1 MLQEDILMANEI
13 EAGLIEPIPAVHVI
27 DGAVVEAAEAGGV
40 EAVDLYAQMRQAR
53 AGRVEE
59 FSRRNRL
66 VAQVERRWLE
76 VRPDEVYP
84 YGPMEF
90 SAPGPVG
97 IKRVEDSR
105 NELSFFLEIFDEDLI
120 RYMVRCTNK
129 YARERR
135 FVHRGEK
142 RSRWS
147 ATSTAELKAFLG
159 CMICAGYAHQPSLA
173 SYWSTDEDAGCA
185 VMKRAFPFNR
195 YRQLLRYLH
204 YSPEGFPPPG
214 SERLKVFKA
223 REKEDRVL
231 KVRAV
236 MARVNENSCRAR
248 HVGQNLVVDEA
259 TVAFRGRH
267 MLRRYN
273 PAKPT
278 KYGYCV
284 RALAE
289 PDGYILSDELCG
301 ARKDPETM
309 SPDERVM
316 HGIGDELLSPLDLKP
331 ARVLNRLT
339 VPFQGCY
346 RTVFCDSYY
355 TDVQLADYLFSKDT
369 YLVGTVRKCASGLP
383 TERHHRPFK
392 PRPRPRRGRPPM
404 LPFRESY
411 PSDVPRGTSIRYH
424 DGGPLT
430 VMKWKDTKTLMAL
443 STATTVDAPGVR
455 VIRRSKRFNRQE
467 ISCPLALD
475 LYNRHYKAIDTADQ
489 LRGSYHFG
497 RPSKKWHRKLFWY
510 AVNKAAVN
518 AYLNWKMYIS
528 NRQPPL
534 PQYRIAQL
542 NFRRAL
548 MRQLVGNFSARR
560 RAVVTVDDPG
570 VRLGRGTVVGEHHQV
585 SRGKPTKVCRYC
597 ARAGRLMSGA
607 RRSRP
612 HETVYRCNTCNVSV
626 CNVSLRPE
634 CWREHLQDMRA
645 DR

>member
-1 MLQEDILMANEI
+1 MTGCGARANSNERTKCSKRTRREEDILMANEI

-40 EAVDLYAQMRQAR
+40 EAVCLYAEMRQAR

-66 VAQVERRWLE
+66 VAQVERRWLV

-105 NELSFFLEIFDEDLI
+105 NELSFFLEICDEDLI
-120 RYMVRCTNK
+120 RYMVRC
-129 YARERR
+129 
-135 FVHRGEK
+135 
-142 RSRWS
+142 
-147 ATSTAELKAFLG
+147 
-159 CMICAGYAHQPSLA
+159 YAHQPSLA

-231 KVRAV
+231 KVRTV

-248 HVGQNLVVDEA
+248 PVGQNLVVDEA

-301 ARKDPETM
+301 ARNDPETM

-355 TDVQLADYLFSKDT
+355 TDVQLADYLSART
-369 YLVGTVRKCASGLP
+369 LTWSGQCENVRQAYRRNGTTVLSS
-383 TERHHRPFK
+383 
-392 PRPRPRRGRPPM
+392 RGPGRDEGGHLCCLSENRIQVM
-404 LPFRESY
+404 FREGRQY
-411 PSDVPRGTSIRYH
+411 
-424 DGGPLT
+424 
-430 VMKWKDTKTLMAL
+430 DTT
-443 STATTVDAPGVR
+443 
-455 VIRRSKRFNRQE
+455 
-467 ISCPLALD
+467 
-475 LYNRHYKAIDTADQ
+475 TAD
-489 LRGSYHFG
+489 
-497 RPSKKWHRKLFWY
+497 
-510 AVNKAAVN
+510 
-518 AYLNWKMYIS
+518 
-528 NRQPPL
+528 
-534 PQYRIAQL
+534 
-542 NFRRAL
+542 
-548 MRQLVGNFSARR
+548 
-560 RAVVTVDDPG
+560 
-570 VRLGRGTVVGEHHQV
+570 
-585 SRGKPTKVCRYC
+585 
-597 ARAGRLMSGA
+597 
-607 RRSRP
+607 RSR
-612 HETVYRCNTCNVSV
+612 
-626 CNVSLRPE
+626 
-634 CWREHLQDMRA
+634 
-645 DR
+645 